1 MDGGYA
7 VVTLTLMPPR
17 EGAKVPPI
25 SLAARIGDL
34 LFVSGTPG
42 FEEDWTLSPDFAR
55 QFERTMLALHDILA
69 RAGCTLR
76 DVAKVNVL
84 LTRATDVAAM
94 NRLYEAAFGPPPFPA
109 RTTAVVAALP
119 DPAMLIEI
127 ECVAALPP
135 SGGPSHGGRPS
146 R

>member
-1 MDGGYA
+1 MSD
-7 VVTLTLMPPR
+7 LTFIAPHDS
-17 EGAKVPPI
+17 AKVPPI
-25 SLAARIGDL
+25 SLAARVGNL

-42 FEEDWTLSPDFAR
+42 FDDDGSLSPDFGR
-55 QFERTMLALHDILA
+55 QFERTLLSLGGILA

-84 LTRATDVAAM
+84 LVRASDVAEM
-94 NRLYEAAFGPPPFPA
+94 NRLYETAFGPAPFPA

-127 ECVAALPP
+127 ECMAVAAT
-135 SGGPSHGGRPS
+135 
-146 R
+146 